1 MHLYS
6 YIYIGSVLGMELM
19 TRKTPAT
26 AAVLEI
32 MLSATDAVWGLQV
45 VKETGLKTGT
55 VYPILERLEAAGW
68 VEGAWDAD
76 DERKGPR
83 RRYFHLTAEAE
94 PYARQYVESQHAK
107 ANPGRSIALGFGW
120 ITA

>member
-1 MHLYS
+1 
-6 YIYIGSVLGMELM
+6 MEPM

-32 MLSATDAVWGLQV
+32 LLSATETVWGLQV

-68 VEGAWDAD
+68 VEGVWDTD
-76 DERKGPR
+76 TERRGPR
-83 RRYFHLTAEAE
+83 RRYFRLSAEAE
-94 PYARQYVESQHAK
+94 PHARQYVEAQRAK
-107 ANPGRSIALGFGW
+107 SNPGRSIALGFGW
-120 ITA
+120 ITT

>member
-1 MHLYS
+1 
-6 YIYIGSVLGMELM
+6 MESL

-26 AAVLEI
+26 AAVLEAL
-32 MLSATDAVWGLQV
+32 LSASGAVWGLQV

-68 VEGAWDAD
+68 VEGVWDTD

-83 RRYFHLTAEAE
+83 RRYFRLSAEAA
-94 PYARQYVESQHAK
+94 PHAHRYVDSQRAK
-107 ANPGRSIALGFGW
+107 SNPGRDIALGFEW

>member
-1 MHLYS
+1 
-6 YIYIGSVLGMELM
+6 MESL

-26 AAVLEI
+26 AAVLESL
-32 MLSATDAVWGLQV
+32 LSSSDAVWGLQV

-68 VEGAWDAD
+68 VEGVWDTD

-83 RRYFHLTAEAE
+83 RRYFRLSAEAA
-94 PYARQYVESQHAK
+94 PHAHRYVDSQRAK
-107 ANPGRSIALGFGW
+107 SNPGRDIALGFEW